1 MLHMISYIVG
11 IDQNI
16 IKIYYYTDIK
26 EIEKDVIYK
35 MLISKTK
42 EYKDYS
48 KNPQQ
53 VQNMVFYLLPSVMQ
67 TKW

>member
-35 MLISKTK
+35 MLISETK

-48 KNPQQ
+48 KD
-53 VQNMVFYLLPSVMQ
+53 L
-67 TKW
+67 

>member
-35 MLISKTK
+35 MLISETK

-48 KNPQQ
+48 KDLQQ